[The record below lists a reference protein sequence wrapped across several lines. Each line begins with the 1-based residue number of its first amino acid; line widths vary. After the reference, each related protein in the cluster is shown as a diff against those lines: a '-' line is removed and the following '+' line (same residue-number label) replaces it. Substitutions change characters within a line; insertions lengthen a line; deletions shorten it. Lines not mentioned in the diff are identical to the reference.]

1 MGKKSA
7 NRRRSSSGSEET
19 ALALTQF
26 PDEPIALLHF
36 DEKEDRLQVNEKA
49 MEILQ
54 KIEGKISVV
63 AMAGLYRTGKSSM
76 LNWLLGNQSGFR
88 VGPTVERCTRG
99 IWLWGRPQK
108 HNLPNGEPCYV
119 LMLDTEGL
127 GGLEASAQY
136 DVRIFSLATLLCSKL
151 IYNSQGSVDEKAVNG
166 LSFIANM
173 TKHIRIRA
181 DASGDDADAA
191 GEEFSNFF
199 PSFTWVVRDFT
210 LELVDED
217 GDPITPNEYLE
228 RALAPQP
235 GLTQAVMERNRVRHM
250 MTSFFKDRECHT
262 MVRPVYDE
270 SQLQQVD
277 KIPITDL
284 RPEFQEQL
292 AKVKA
297 SIFNNLSPKMLNNK
311 PLNGSMFAGLLVA
324 YVDAINNG
332 SVPTISSA
340 WDGVTATECKKAMK
354 AATEA
359 FRVSLSLLEMPLDP
373 DDLSKALKDAEA
385 SAVSQYRRQAMGDAT
400 AKFEAEL
407 MEKIEE
413 EKANVRKQNRA
424 VSKDT
429 CDRLLQTL
437 FSELIQ
443 PRFSDEKN
451 SYEDMQDFAREWVK
465 FRERYLEQAKG
476 GAKLDCLLA
485 FSETKHA
492 DAMRLLLSRQEDKFE
507 KKIRSLEAEA
517 AAVKETLGAIG
528 GREQVYKQQ
537 IEALQ
542 HETSEVMSERAK
554 YTAEVESQQQT
565 ITQLKAKLAQEAK
578 GKHEIDVEKEQI
590 ALQLDTIRGHKDE
603 KELELEKIR
612 KEYERL
618 MKEKERTDLE
628 LSMAAGEVEQLKHGQ
643 KCGCAIQ

>member
-1 MGKKSA
+1 MGKKTT
-7 NRRRSSSGSEET
+7 RRSSSASDD
-19 ALALTQF
+19 ALTQF

-36 DEKEDRLQVNEKA
+36 DEKEDRLQVNEQA

-108 HNLPNGEPCYV
+108 HPMSNGEDCYV

-181 DASGDDADAA
+181 DASGDDAE

-250 MTSFFKDRECHT
+250 MTSFFKDRDCYT

-270 SQLQQVD
+270 NQLQQVD
-277 KIPITDL
+277 RIPISEL
-284 RPEFQEQL
+284 RAEFQDQL
-292 AKVKA
+292 AKLKQ
-297 SIFNNLSPKMLNNK
+297 SIFGNLQPKMLNNK

-354 AATEA
+354 SATEA

-373 DDLSKALKDAEA
+373 DDLSKALKDAEVA
-385 SAVSQYRRQAMGDAT
+385 AVAQYKRQAMGDAA
-400 AKFEAEL
+400 AKYEAEL
-407 MEKIEE
+407 LEKIEE
-413 EKANVRKQNRA
+413 EKATVRKQNRA

-554 YTAEVESQQQT
+554 YTAEVEAQQHT
-565 ITQLKAKLAQEAK
+565 IEQLKAKLAQEAQ
-578 GKHEIDVEKEQI
+578 GKHQIDVEKEQI

-603 KELELEKIR
+603 KENELEKMR
-612 KEYERL
+612 RDYERL

-643 KCGCAIQ
+643 KCGCTIQ

>member
-1 MGKKSA
+1 MGKK
-7 NRRRSSSGSEET
+7 NRRRSSSGGSDISTE
-19 ALALTQF
+19 LSQF
-26 PDEPIALLHF
+26 PNEPIALLQF
-36 DEKEDRLQVNEKA
+36 DDKEDRLQVNEEA

-54 KIEGKISVV
+54 KIDGKIAVV

-76 LNWLLGNQSGFR
+76 LNWLLGNQRGFR

-108 HNLPNGEPCYV
+108 NKLASGEDCYV

-181 DASGDDADAA
+181 DASNDDSDN

-250 MTSFFKDRECHT
+250 MTSFFKDRECFT

-270 SQLQQVD
+270 TQLQQVD
-277 KIPITDL
+277 LLPITDL
-284 RPEFQEQL
+284 RPEFQDQL
-292 AKVKA
+292 AKMKQ
-297 SIFNNLSPKMLNNK
+297 SIFGNLQPKMLNNK

-340 WDGVTATECKKAMK
+340 WDGVTATECKKA
-354 AATEA
+354 
-359 FRVSLSLLEMPLDP
+359 
-373 DDLSKALKDAEA
+373 
-385 SAVSQYRRQAMGDAT
+385 
-400 AKFEAEL
+400 
-407 MEKIEE
+407 
-413 EKANVRKQNRA
+413 
-424 VSKDT
+424 
-429 CDRLLQTL
+429 
-437 FSELIQ
+437 
-443 PRFSDEKN
+443 
-451 SYEDMQDFAREWVK
+451 
-465 FRERYLEQAKG
+465 
-476 GAKLDCLLA
+476 
-485 FSETKHA
+485 
-492 DAMRLLLSRQEDKFE
+492 
-507 KKIRSLEAEA
+507 
-517 AAVKETLGAIG
+517 
-528 GREQVYKQQ
+528 
-537 IEALQ
+537 
-542 HETSEVMSERAK
+542 
-554 YTAEVESQQQT
+554 
-565 ITQLKAKLAQEAK
+565 
-578 GKHEIDVEKEQI
+578 
-590 ALQLDTIRGHKDE
+590 
-603 KELELEKIR
+603 
-612 KEYERL
+612 
-618 MKEKERTDLE
+618 
-628 LSMAAGEVEQLKHGQ
+628 
-643 KCGCAIQ
+643 

>member
-1 MGKKSA
+1 MSKKQIKNA
-7 NRRRSSSGSEET
+7 T
-19 ALALTQF
+19 AAAVDEF

-76 LNWLLGNQSGFR
+76 LNWLLGKQRGFR

-108 HNLPNGEPCYV
+108 HKLANGEDCWV

-181 DASGDDADAA
+181 EEQDDAG

-250 MTSFFKDRECHT
+250 MTSFFKDRDCYT
-262 MVRPVYDE
+262 LVRPVYDE
-270 SQLQQVD
+270 SMLQQVD
-277 KIPITDL
+277 AIPITEL
-284 RPEFQEQL
+284 RPEFQDQL
-292 AKVKA
+292 GKLKS
-297 SIFNNLSPKMLNNK
+297 SILGHLQPKMMNNK

-324 YVDAINNG
+324 YVDAINHG

-354 AATEA
+354 SAHEA
-359 FRVSLSLLEMPLDP
+359 FRVAVGLLEMPLDA
-373 DDLSKALKDAEA
+373 DDLTNALRDAEGDALKL
-385 SAVSQYRRQAMGDAT
+385 YRGAAMGDAA
-400 AKFEAEL
+400 AKYEAEL
-407 MEKIEE
+407 LDKVED
-413 EKANVRKQNRA
+413 EKANIRKQNRA
-424 VSKDT
+424 ASKDF
-429 CDRLLQTL
+429 CERLLQTL
-437 FSELIQ
+437 FAELIQ
-443 PRFSDEKN
+443 PRFSDDKN
-451 SYEDMQDFAREWVK
+451 AYEDMQEFAREWLK
-465 FRERYLEQAKG
+465 FRDTYLERARG

-492 DAMRLLLSRQEDKFE
+492 EAMRLLLSRQEDKFE
-507 KKIRSLEAEA
+507 KKLRSLEAEA
-517 AAVKETLGAIG
+517 AAVKEKLGAIG

-542 HETSEVMSERAK
+542 AETSDMMGEKAK
-554 YTAEVESQQQT
+554 YAADVESQQQM
-565 ITQLKAKLAQEAK
+565 IASLQAKLQAEAQ
-578 GKHEIDVEKEQI
+578 GKQHMDLEKEQI
-590 ALQLDTIRGHKDE
+590 ELQLQSIRGMDKE
-603 KELELEKIR
+603 KEDELARLKHQYEK
-612 KEYERL
+612 L

-628 LSMAAGEVEQLKHGQ
+628 LSMASGEVDNLKNGQ
-643 KCGCAIQ
+643 KCGCTIQ

>member
-1 MGKKSA
+1 MSKKASF
-7 NRRRSSSGSEET
+7 SGVPVD
-19 ALALTQF
+19 QF

-36 DEKEDRLQVNEKA
+36 DEKEDRLQVNEDA
-49 MEILQ
+49 MKILQ
-54 KIEGKISVV
+54 KIEGKISVI

-76 LNWLLGNQSGFR
+76 LNWLLGKQRGFR

-99 IWLWGRPQK
+99 IWLWGRPQL
-108 HNLPNGEPCYV
+108 HTLPNGEDCWV

-181 DASGDDADAA
+181 SEDQDDSAS

-210 LELVDED
+210 LDLVDED
-217 GDPITPNEYLE
+217 GDEITPNEYLE

-250 MTSFFKDRECHT
+250 MTSFFKDRDCFT
-262 MVRPVYDE
+262 LVRPVYDE
-270 SQLQQVD
+270 SMLQQVD
-277 KIPITDL
+277 AIPITEL

-292 AKVKA
+292 AKLKS
-297 SIFNNLSPKMLNNK
+297 SIFNHLSPKMMNNK

-324 YVDAINNG
+324 YVDAINHG

-354 AATEA
+354 TAHES
-359 FRVSLSLLEMPLDP
+359 FRVAVGLIEMPQ
-373 DDLSKALKDAEA
+373 DDLTAVLKEAEA
-385 SAVSQYRRQAMGDAT
+385 NALATYRGAAMGDAT

-407 MEKIEE
+407 LDKLEE
-413 EKANVRKQNRA
+413 EKASVRKQNRA
-424 VSKDT
+424 ASKEF

-437 FSELIQ
+437 FAELIQ
-443 PRFSDEKN
+443 PRFSDDKN
-451 SYEDMQDFAREWVK
+451 AYEDMQEFAKEWLK
-465 FRERYLEQAKG
+465 FREAYLEQARG
-476 GAKLDCLLA
+476 SAKLDSLLA

-492 DAMRLLLSRQEDKFE
+492 EAMRLLLSRQEDKFE
-507 KKIRSLEAEA
+507 KKLRALEAEA
-517 AAVKETLGAIG
+517 AAVKEKLGAIG
-528 GREQVYKQQ
+528 GREQVYKEQ

-542 HETSEVMSERAK
+542 LETSDMMGEKARYAADLEANEKKIAQLQAMLQ
-554 YTAEVESQQQT
+554 AETQGKQHMDLQKEQVELQLSALKNQDKEKDDELSR
-565 ITQLKAKLAQEAK
+565 LKAQYEKL
-578 GKHEIDVEKEQI
+578 
-590 ALQLDTIRGHKDE
+590 L
-603 KELELEKIR
+603 
-612 KEYERL
+612 
-618 MKEKERTDLE
+618 KEKERTDLE
-628 LSMAAGEVEQLKHGQ
+628 LSMASGEVDSLKHGQ
-643 KCGCAIQ
+643 KCGCTIQ